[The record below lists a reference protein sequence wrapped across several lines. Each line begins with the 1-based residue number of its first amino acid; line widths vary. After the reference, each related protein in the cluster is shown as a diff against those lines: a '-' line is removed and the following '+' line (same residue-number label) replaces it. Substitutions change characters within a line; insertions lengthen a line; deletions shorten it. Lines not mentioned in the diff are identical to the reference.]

1 MWTTITLSQIA
12 DNPVVY
18 PTHSFTLSNSSHHAE
33 FNQKSSSRLVSSHQ
47 QHQPQGGRGGGDADA
62 DEGFASSSSVEEDQ
76 IFEVIRRKRSSHQMP
91 AKTNGPDPI
100 EKSRKLLHEK
110 IKMAPLESILWIM
123 SFFWVFYQVF
133 KTRAFDNQVIAGW
146 IGSILLGILMVR
158 FSSKQ
163 KSRNEDSAT
172 SSDEQLDVH
181 DHHLKKSDGD
191 LLNKKTSGKTS
202 SEFPESINRIFGA
215 SKTSFRAN
223 ADDGLLCGVLL
234 LPMVAATKLID
245 ASNKNADRFQ
255 IAYLQVR
262 MELVLFMSVILL
274 LLVLINDYSH
284 PVKRVIRKRGL
295 FVSSICVSAL
305 CTTLLTQLTPLA
317 PMLAETPI
325 AMTVLSVTMFQW
337 FLYICVVTL
346 KKCFTLGEMCV
357 ISQAAAVV
365 VYGASEYICLAARM
379 IFIGVFTYPL
389 LRYSR
394 RLAQRPYWRS
404 LPLQNQSIFQNKKML
419 VAITFYVLTGVIV
432 LFIIAPICQ
441 AITGENPF
449 MWTLDFL
456 YMSPSRMFLC
466 LYWSLTVITT
476 VVIWVLVLDFVP
488 QSASSGELYSNN
500 AEGKALT
507 SALNKKRKLFHAL
520 AVIMFVPGVLF
531 EKSFLQLAFGVALSG
546 FIYLEY
552 LRYFAVWP
560 WGKSLHVFLTEF
572 IDNRDLGP
580 VILSH
585 IYLLLGCASPV
596 WLGSSNVLASL
607 SGVLSLGFGDAAASI
622 IGKRFGRYRWP
633 GTKKTVEGTA
643 AFIVAV
649 FVSSAVIVYSSAL
662 VGIDGA
668 ARYVASAG
676 RGEWLNY
683 SAVITLTALL
693 EAFST
698 QNDNI
703 IIPLY
708 MYALVVLSHT
718 M

>member
-1 MWTTITLSQIA
+1 MIS
-12 DNPVVY
+12 
-18 PTHSFTLSNSSHHAE
+18 
-33 FNQKSSSRLVSSHQ
+33 
-47 QHQPQGGRGGGDADA
+47 
-62 DEGFASSSSVEEDQ
+62 
-76 IFEVIRRKRSSHQMP
+76 
-91 AKTNGPDPI
+91 DPI

-110 IKMAPLESILWIM
+110 IKMAPLESILWVI
-123 SFFWVFYQVF
+123 SFVWVFYQVF
-133 KTRAFDNQVIAGW
+133 KTGAFDNQVIAGW
-146 IGSILLGILMVR
+146 MVSILLGILCVR
-158 FSSKQ
+158 FSSRQ
-163 KSRNEDSAT
+163 KNKNEDSAT
-172 SSDEQLDVH
+172 SSDEQLDIH
-181 DHHLKKSDGD
+181 DAHQFKKSDDSDVFKRAKGS
-191 LLNKKTSGKTS
+191 N
-202 SEFPESINRIFGA
+202 EFPESINRIFGA

-234 LPMVAATKLID
+234 LPMVAATKLVD
-245 ASNKNADRFQ
+245 ASNKHADQFE

-274 LLVLINDYSH
+274 LLVLTNDYSH

-305 CTTLLTQLTPLA
+305 CTTLLTKLTPLA
-317 PMLAETPI
+317 PMLAETPV

-365 VYGASEYICLAARM
+365 VYGAAEYICSAYYPDTTPMYLHYSDISTNMVLIHALVVGM
-379 IFIGVFTYPL
+379 IFIGVVTYPL

-404 LPLQNQSIFQNKKML
+404 LPSHNQSIFQNKKML
-419 VAITFYVLTGVIV
+419 VAIAFYILTATIV
-432 LFIIAPICQ
+432 LFVIAPICKSV
-441 AITGENPF
+441 TGENPF

-488 QSASSGELYSNN
+488 QSQNGDLYSSHV
-500 AEGKALT
+500 EGKALT

-596 WLGSSNVLASL
+596 WLGSANVLASL

-622 IGKRFGRYRWP
+622 VGKRFGRYRWP

-643 AFIVAV
+643 AFIIAV
-649 FVSSAVIVYSSAL
+649 FFSSWLIVYSSAL
-662 VGIDGA
+662 VGVDGA
-668 ARYVASAG
+668 SRYVASAG

-683 SAVITLTALL
+683 SVVITLTALL

-708 MYALVVLSHT
+708 MYALVVLGNT